1 MSSQQQNSAGA
12 SAGGKRH
19 PIIRALIVAAIV
31 VAAFL
36 FGRGFAYHDVVTRDA
51 TIRQLQADGQRFEST
66 ITQQNAD
73 LVTARAQI
81 ASLNAKLEAIMP
93 SQNAYYIDPNHAI
106 IVADGRLTI
115 GWVGLP
121 TVDGI
126 TINVNGTPQT
136 VAVGDIIHVSPD
148 AATAC
153 EVRLQSFDITRARF
167 TASCAAKPQ

>member
-1 MSSQQQNSAGA
+1 MSSQQQYNAEA
-12 SAGGKRH
+12 SAGMKRH
-19 PIIRALIVAAIV
+19 PVVRALVFLAIL

-36 FGRGFAYHDVVTRDA
+36 IGRGFAYHDVVTRDA
-51 TIRQLQADGQRFEST
+51 TIRQLQNDGQRFETT

-73 LVTARAQI
+73 LVTLRAQV
-81 ASLNAKLEAIMP
+81 ASLNAKMEAIMP
-93 SQNAYYIDPNHAI
+93 SQNTYNIDPNHAM